1 MTGYFRYM
9 TWLYNK
15 IKTGIQRGIAILIL
29 FPKNASSV
37 HLTYVNKCI
46 ILQNNLNI
54 IKSMTAEYSK
64 ILITFSTLVDGLY
77 SLWYST
83 DWRSYF
89 LFSENAGK
97 SLCLRFV
104 CVIWM
109 LTINYKELVCKGQY
123 WTQWLIN

>member
-77 SLWYST
+77 SL
-83 DWRSYF
+83 
-89 LFSENAGK
+89 
-97 SLCLRFV
+97 
-104 CVIWM
+104 
-109 LTINYKELVCKGQY
+109 
-123 WTQWLIN
+123 